1 MLAFYD
7 LCAVLSPCGPLKAL
21 VNLMQEKDSPDMP
34 GLLFEAQLPR
44 GASRPNPRSRA
55 NRINS
60 RSNEENNE
68 MPEDDDDQS
77 EEAREAEAMAS
88 RSNVPPP
95 AAFGRNQHETESTT
109 PLTNRSRATIPLALA
124 KCYKLPLVS
133 QYEAPSSRRRGRGRF
148 ARSSK
153 KGDSPNVVN
162 ESPLLDNATPAEFY
176 ERHFSKKELL
186 TDVEVE
192 FPHDGGRIE
201 KDVDGSTGR
210 GGKYN
215 VFGRNGELRRTLE
228 VSRDG
233 KVYEVD
239 DDDDDDESEFE
250 EKSTIRLGLV
260 SKICLFFNPQKT
272 MPNHIFAG

>member
-1 MLAFYD
+1 
-7 LCAVLSPCGPLKAL
+7 
-21 VNLMQEKDSPDMP
+21 
-34 GLLFEAQLPR
+34 
-44 GASRPNPRSRA
+44 
-55 NRINS
+55 
-60 RSNEENNE
+60 
-68 MPEDDDDQS
+68 
-77 EEAREAEAMAS
+77 
-88 RSNVPPP
+88 
-95 AAFGRNQHETESTT
+95 
-109 PLTNRSRATIPLALA
+109 
-124 KCYKLPLVS
+124 
-133 QYEAPSSRRRGRGRF
+133 
-148 ARSSK
+148 
-153 KGDSPNVVN
+153 
-162 ESPLLDNATPAEFY
+162 
-176 ERHFSKKELL
+176 L

-233 KVYEVD
+233 KVFEVD